1 MFCMA
6 YMWLSLAPR
15 PLPQSSLGTRLTC
28 GYATAVCVH
37 WTMTMYIT
45 ISMCVQVVVKGWMCT
60 YAMAVKMCDK

>member
-37 WTMTMYIT
+37 WTMTMYNT
-45 ISMCVQVVVKGWMCT
+45 ISMCAGSGEGIDVHLCHGCEDV
-60 YAMAVKMCDK
+60 